1 MKMSSRIQVSIW
13 NKRTRELKHYQNRH
27 IHDCP
32 LLHLSP
38 GPGLSPGSVWVSEVF
53 GVEEGPGPY
62 PDMSGAVVRL
72 ITGASSPLLGRPRH
86 PARLCVRLSCGVP
99 LAHSGV
105 SNTGLLLATCLAL
118 LLGGSLRLSL
128 K

>member
-1 MKMSSRIQVSIW
+1 MIALSS
-13 NKRTRELKHYQNRH
+13 T
-27 IHDCP
+27 
-32 LLHLSP
+32 SP
-38 GPGLSPGSVWVSEVF
+38 QDPAGLDLGL
-53 GVEEGPGPY
+53 GGGLYLEEGPGPY

-99 LAHSGV
+99 QTHSGV